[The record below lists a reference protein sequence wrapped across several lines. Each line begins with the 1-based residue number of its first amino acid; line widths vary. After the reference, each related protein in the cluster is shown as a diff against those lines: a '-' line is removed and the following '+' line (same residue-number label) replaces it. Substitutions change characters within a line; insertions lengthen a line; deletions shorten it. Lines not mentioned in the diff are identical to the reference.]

1 MCLILIQGDSAKSL
15 VLSCLSLWI
24 NLESNYY
31 DIFFVILL
39 QMMGRLTIVKN
50 RENYGVFPP
59 GGKLPNAIRGSWKR
73 YWKTM
78 SSNFKKKFFVLLW
91 LEIYV
96 PVETIKK

>member
-59 GGKLPNAIRGSWKR
+59 GGKLSNATRGSWKM

-78 SSNFKKKFFVLLW
+78 SSNLKKKFFVLLW

-96 PVETIKK
+96 YVETIKK